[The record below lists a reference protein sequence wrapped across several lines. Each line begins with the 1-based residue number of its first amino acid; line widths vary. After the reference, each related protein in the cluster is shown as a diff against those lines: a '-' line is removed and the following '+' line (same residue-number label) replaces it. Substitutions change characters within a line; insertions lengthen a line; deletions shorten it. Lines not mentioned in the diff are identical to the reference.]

1 MIDILIGTAMAINNG
16 KKRTLDQELLIL
28 LPFSMRGA
36 SRNVMTAND
45 QFTRLES
52 LEIAF
57 FSDSGNGYRSEN
69 KENIQYINIMI

>member
-1 MIDILIGTAMAINNG
+1 MAISNG

-28 LPFSMRGA
+28 LLFFMGGA

-52 LEIAF
+52 SEIAF
-57 FSDSGNGYRSEN
+57 FSDSGNEYRSKN
-69 KENIQYINIMI
+69 KENIQYKIIMIEFLSEQDRY